1 MSYLNV
7 RRRSVYTPGA
17 AMHCFRRFRSAV
29 LTKNGCPEDL
39 RKLWLGHENPD
50 ISDEYAEQLLE
61 DIERRQEVA
70 ARIGLGFEIPEP
82 FFVPNVPKRRNRR
95 RSELRRK

>member
-1 MSYLNV
+1 
-7 RRRSVYTPGA
+7 
-17 AMHCFRRFRSAV
+17 V

-39 RKLWLGHENPD
+39 RKFWPGNENPD

-70 ARIGLGFEIPEP
+70 ARVGLGFEIP
-82 FFVPNVPKRRNRR
+82 
-95 RSELRRK
+95 

>member
-1 MSYLNV
+1 MDRKSTS
-7 RRRSVYTPGA
+7 RRSGE
-17 AMHCFRRFRSAV
+17 HSELSRSGHLSAV
-29 LTKNGCPEDL
+29 LTKNECPEDL
-39 RKLWLGHENPD
+39 RKFWLGQVNPD

-82 FFVPNVPKRRNRR
+82 SFVPNVPKTP
-95 RSELRRK
+95 ELEAVAVEA